1 MKFSDP
7 YRRSIRYIHMIIFVF
22 LIKMLSAQ
30 TLYLPLNQEYN
41 RTLQKAVYSNDLH
54 FHTSIRAYYEGD
66 LLAVHIPYDSIGRL
80 LHKEKFFPK
89 KWKQKTWDK
98 LFNEDVATF
107 IREDYA
113 IIANPLIDFDIGN
126 AGVDAKTSW
135 VNTRGLE
142 LKGWVGKN
150 VGYYT
155 SVYENQ
161 AIFPDYLDAY
171 IRTNNVIPGQGMVH
185 TYLDNGGFDF
195 NSATGYIVYKANKYF
210 NFQLGHGKNFYGD
223 GYRSLLLSDNSFN
236 NLFLKATTNFWH
248 IKYQVLYNQYI
259 DIRERQSYETGF
271 DRKYTTTHYL
281 SWAVSKRVN
290 ISFFDAVVWSATDS
304 AGNYRGF
311 DVQYL
316 NPIIFMRPLEFSI
329 GSPDNA
335 LMGLNLSVIVGYH
348 NVFYGQLILDEFR
361 LSEETAGDGWHGNKQ
376 GFQLGFKTYDPF
388 KIKNLYFQ
396 TEFNWVRPYTY
407 SHREPIKN
415 YGHYNQP
422 LAHPYG
428 ANFWESVSFIKYNWK
443 RIFINYQFLYSIYGD
458 DPPGMNYGKD
468 IYLSYNTNVEDY
480 DNHVGQGIKTTLV
493 YNDINL
499 SYLINPAYNLN
510 FCIGYTN
517 RQLMSDTDSHTTNYF
532 YVGLRTSLRN
542 LYYDF

>member
-1 MKFSDP
+1 MKTTLITLALLL
-7 YRRSIRYIHMIIFVF
+7 SINLTMVAQPLF
-22 LIKMLSAQ
+22 LPM
-30 TLYLPLNQEYN
+30 NQDYN
-41 RTLQKAVYSNDLH
+41 RSLQKELYSSERH
-54 FHTSIRAYYEGD
+54 FHTSFRPYFILDIERAG
-66 LLAVHIPYDSIGRL
+66 VNYDSIQQL
-80 LHKEKFFPK
+80 LRIEKTFNK
-89 KWKQKTWDK
+89 KWKKKTWDK
-98 LFNEDVATF
+98 VLNDDVATF
-107 IREDYA
+107 IRDDYE
-113 IIANPLIDFDIGN
+113 IIANPLMDFSLGKQSSPPS
-126 AGVDAKTSW
+126 GGQGGGTW

-142 LKGWVGKN
+142 LKGRIGKN
-150 VGYYT
+150 FGFYT
-155 SVYENQ
+155 NFYENQ
-161 AIFPDYLDAY
+161 AVLPEYLDTYA
-171 IRTNNVIPGQGMVH
+171 RANKVIPGQGMYKSFSDG
-185 TYLDNGGFDF
+185 TGFDYAA
-195 NSATGYIVYKANKYF
+195 ATGYITYQASQYF

-236 NLFLKATTNFWH
+236 NLFFKASVDFWH
-248 IKYQVLYNQYI
+248 VKYQVLYNQYI
-259 DIRERQSYETGF
+259 DIRDRQSYEVGYS
-271 DRKYTTTHYL
+271 RKYTTTHYL
-281 SWAVSKRVN
+281 SWAVSKRIN

-311 DVQYL
+311 DLQYL

-335 LMGLNLSVIVGYH
+335 LMGLNLSVIVGKH
-348 NVFYGQLILDEFR
+348 NVVYGQLILDEFK
-361 LSEETAGDGWHGNKQ
+361 LKEVTSGNGWWANKQ
-376 GFQLGFKTYDPF
+376 GFQLGFKTFDPF

-396 TEFNWVRPYTY
+396 SEFNWVRPYTY
-407 SHREPIKN
+407 TQREPIKN

-422 LAHPYG
+422 IAHPYG

-468 IYLSYNTNVEDY
+468 IYLSYNTRVQEY
-480 DNHVGQGIKTTLV
+480 DNHIGQGIETTLI
-493 YNDINL
+493 YNDINI

-517 RQLMSDTDSHTTNYF
+517 RQLITDANTHTTNYF